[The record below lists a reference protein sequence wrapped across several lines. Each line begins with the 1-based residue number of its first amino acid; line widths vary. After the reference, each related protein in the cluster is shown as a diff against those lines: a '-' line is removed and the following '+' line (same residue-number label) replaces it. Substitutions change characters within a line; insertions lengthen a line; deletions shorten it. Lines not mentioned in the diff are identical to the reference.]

1 MVSKEILTLG
11 MELANIVGNRSVESI
26 FDKINVAKKKGDN
39 EETIIKLE
47 EIINELISDKNN
59 LIQIAQAYQ
68 EKIIT
73 QKITDNEI
81 EYIIENIIPLAEQI
95 LKKTGFEEEEK
106 EKIKEGLEIIKS
118 IISKETITIL
128 QILGFNFKKSLG
140 EPLTDLVESL
150 IREKVKKVDTEIEK
164 LIIKRE
170 IEFLKL
176 CSDEDRYNRFL
187 GLQNN

>member
-11 MELANIVGNRSVESI
+11 IELANIVGNRSVESI

-95 LKKTGFEEEEK
+95 LKKTAFEE
-106 EKIKEGLEIIKS
+106 G
-118 IISKETITIL
+118 
-128 QILGFNFKKSLG
+128 
-140 EPLTDLVESL
+140 
-150 IREKVKKVDTEIEK
+150 EKVKKVDTEIEK

>member
-11 MELANIVGNRSVESI
+11 IELANIVGNRSVESI

-95 LKKTGFEEEEK
+95 LKKTAFEEEEK

>member
-95 LKKTGFEEEEK
+95 LKKTAFEEEEK

-150 IREKVKKVDTEIEK
+150 IREKVKKV
-164 LIIKRE
+164 
-170 IEFLKL
+170 
-176 CSDEDRYNRFL
+176 RYRNRKTYYKERNRIFKTMFR
-187 GLQNN
+187 